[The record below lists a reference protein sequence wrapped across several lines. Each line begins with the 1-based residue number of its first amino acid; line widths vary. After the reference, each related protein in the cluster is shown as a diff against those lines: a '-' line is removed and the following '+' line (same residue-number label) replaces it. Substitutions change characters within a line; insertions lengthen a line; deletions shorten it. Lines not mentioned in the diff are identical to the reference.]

1 MEETRQPT
9 ESPVRSITRRSFL
22 KAAMGVSGAV
32 LLTACGSNPAP
43 SSPSAPAQG
52 AAPAAGGAAAP
63 AAASGGTITFAQK
76 DPVQTLDPSNPGGT
90 LTAQEIFRHIYDAL
104 MIFDEN
110 LQPQPNLAESYSVS
124 SDGLEWT
131 FKLRKGVKFQDGTP
145 FNSAA
150 VKSHFQRILDIK
162 EASSIRSLY
171 TGIEEMRTLDD
182 STITFRTKTPFGPF
196 LNYMAHGGAH
206 IVSPAAVQK
215 WGADY
220 PLHPVGTGPYKL
232 EKFDVGQQV
241 VLVRND
247 DYWKGRP
254 NLDKL
259 VFRTIPEDGARV
271 AALETGEVDAMI
283 PIPATD
289 VPRLKQQKGLQI
301 VSKPIITMVYIGFNL
316 TKAPFDD
323 LKVRQALSMAI
334 DRKGI
339 VDGILG
345 GFATVADSP
354 MGKGT
359 FGYAPSP
366 TYDYDPAK
374 AKATLAEAGW
384 KPNATGIMEKNGRP
398 LKFTLWTPQ
407 DLYLKDV
414 AIAQAAQDQ
423 MKAVGA
429 DVDIKKVEAANWFT
443 TLKVPAQQ
451 APYDMFMWSLTP
463 STGDGFQQLNELSMS
478 DPDTSKPPMAWNLSH
493 YNNPKVDDLIRQAG
507 STTDQEKRKAVLKE
521 AQATIMQEAPLVFL
535 YSLNYV
541 YGNKDTV
548 QGIKIIPT
556 RFMDLRDAKV
566 VKQ

>member
-1 MEETRQPT
+1 MEETRQPD
-9 ESPVRSITRRSFL
+9 ENPIRGFTRRSFL
-22 KAAMGVSGAV
+22 KVALGASGAV

-43 SSPSAPAQG
+43 SSSSVPAQG
-52 AAPAAGGAAAP
+52 AAPAAGQAAP
-63 AAASGGTITFAQK
+63 AGGTLTFAQK
-76 DPVQTLDPSNPGGT
+76 DPVQTLDPANPGGT
-90 LTAQEIFRHIYDAL
+90 LTSQEIFRHIYDAL

-150 VKSHFQRILDIK
+150 VKFHFQRILDIK
-162 EASSIRSLY
+162 EASSIKSLF
-171 TGIEEMRTLDD
+171 TGIEDMRTPDD
-182 STITFRTKTPFGPF
+182 STIVFRTKTPFGPF

-215 WGADY
+215 WGADF

-247 DYWKGRP
+247 DYWKGKP
-254 NLDKL
+254 SLDKL
-259 VFRTIPEDGARV
+259 IFRTIPEDGARV

-283 PIPATD
+283 PIPAND

-384 KPNATGIMEKNGRP
+384 KPNAAGIMEKDGKP

-443 TLKVPAQQ
+443 TLKVPDQQ

-463 STGDGFQQLNELSMS
+463 STGDGFQQLNELSKS

-493 YNNPKVDDLIRQAG
+493 YKNSKVDDLIQQAG

-521 AQATIMQEAPLVFL
+521 AQTIIMQEAPLVFL

-541 YGNKDTV
+541 YGNKDTI

-556 RFMDLRDAKV
+556 RFVDLRDAKF
-566 VKQ
+566 VK